1 MKRHSSLST
10 RTHSLCCDCVLK
22 RKGERRG
29 SWLPLGMVGQG
40 WVLLRGT
47 RLKETMK
54 VCTEKTLENI
64 HLPGDPGQYH
74 SDGLGWLYVVGWCHK
89 DSPWSVWSSFWQ
101 PRSLLLPRKHRARSS
116 WGGGSKTKKML
127 LISLSEKLTVRR
139 SLKRQEDNVKS
150 LDGVF
155 KEIWLKYGF

>member
-116 WGGGSKTKKML
+116 WGGSKTKKML

-139 SLKRQEDNVKS
+139 SLKRQEDKCQ
-150 LDGVF
+150 VF
-155 KEIWLKYGF
+155 GWSV